1 MVYKIFEIYK
11 VVMLKIG
18 ILDDEPEMTDLLK
31 ESVSIIGAEVFA
43 TTNGLNFLK
52 YLENEHPDVVI
63 LDLMMPVIH
72 GIDVLYIMKSKYPK
86 TKTIV
91 LSGTSESRSIR
102 ESVLLCDMYIS
113 KPFRTKELIES
124 IELLL
129 GLTEIPRFNE
139 SEH

>member
-1 MVYKIFEIYK
+1 
-11 VVMLKIG
+11 MLKIG
-18 ILDDEPEMTDLLK
+18 ILDDEPEIMNLLK

-43 TTNGLNFLK
+43 TTDGTSFLK
-52 YLENEHPDVVI
+52 YLENEQPDVVI

-72 GIDVLYIMKSKYPK
+72 GIDVLYIMKSKCPN

-129 GLTEIPRFNE
+129 GLTEMPRFNE

>member
-18 ILDDEPEMTDLLK
+18 ILDDESEMTDLLK

-43 TTNGLNFLK
+43 TTNGMSFLK

-72 GIDVLYIMKSKYPK
+72 GIDLLYIMKSKYPK

-129 GLTEIPRFNE
+129 GLAEIPRFNE

>member
-1 MVYKIFEIYK
+1 
-11 VVMLKIG
+11 MLKIG

-43 TTNGLNFLK
+43 TTNGMSFLK

-72 GIDVLYIMKSKYPK
+72 GIDLLYIMKSKYPK

-129 GLTEIPRFNE
+129 GLAEIPRFNE